1 MNRNRAAFRRIDF
14 AGVVG
19 IFGTLKPFLKA
30 EASAFLIRC
39 SLIFFPYSCRI
50 VSRDVIGMMSLVVGL
65 HFHFSII
72 TCLNRN
78 DFYFLRVFSTS
89 SQVGIYSL

>member
-14 AGVVG
+14 AGAVG

-39 SLIFFPYSCRI
+39 SLIFFPYPCRI
-50 VSRDVIGMMSLVVGL
+50 VSCDVIGIMSFVVGL
-65 HFHFSII
+65 HFHYSK
-72 TCLNRN
+72 
-78 DFYFLRVFSTS
+78 S
-89 SQVGIYSL
+89 SPV